1 MTFDDLKSKTVK
13 DQPEQKPDGEKAK
26 GLQFLSS
33 RWWCPVSV
41 TLGILCLG
49 LLVTTIMLIMQL
61 SQVSDDLQQ
70 QQANLTQQEHILEGQ
85 ILARRQAEKSSQ
97 ESQRELKDMIET
109 LAHKLDEK
117 SKELRE
123 LRLQNL
129 NLQEA
134 LKKAANFSGIHQA
147 SKCPFQ
153 FPILDGAVSEETQP
167 PMALGGRFSF
177 EAPLV

>member
-1 MTFDDLKSKTVK
+1 M
-13 DQPEQKPDGEKAK
+13 
-26 GLQFLSS
+26 
-33 RWWCPVSV
+33 
-41 TLGILCLG
+41 
-49 LLVTTIMLIMQL
+49 
-61 SQVSDDLQQ
+61 SDDLQQ

-134 LKKAANFSGIHQA
+134 LKKAANFSGMGQGQVKRHNG
-147 SKCPFQ
+147 SFLVNLNLFCKC
-153 FPILDGAVSEETQP
+153 L
-167 PMALGGRFSF
+167 
-177 EAPLV
+177 